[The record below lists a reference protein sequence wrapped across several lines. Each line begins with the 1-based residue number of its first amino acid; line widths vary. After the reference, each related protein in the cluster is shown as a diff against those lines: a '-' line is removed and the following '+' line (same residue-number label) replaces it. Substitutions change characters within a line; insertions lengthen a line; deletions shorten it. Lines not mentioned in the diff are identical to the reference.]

1 MAVVLLCASL
11 KLVLADYMLIAALLH
26 YRTTAQLHYT
36 LDREPNP
43 YLFAKVLRIGFYL
56 NRQQKNFSR

>member
-43 YLFAKVLRIGFYL
+43 YLFAIFKT
-56 NRQQKNFSR
+56 